1 MQDFSPV
8 EYTTGELGKFYI
20 GDSYIIL
27 RTQVPSSIIIII
39 TIITIIHNNNNN
51 NNTYNN
57 AANMKGNNRNLNI
70 SNFAR

>member
-27 RTQVPSSIIIII
+27 RTQVPSSII
-39 TIITIIHNNNNN
+39 TIIH
-51 NNTYNN
+51 NN
-57 AANMKGNNRNLNI
+57 AANMKGNNRNLNK

>member
-39 TIITIIHNNNNN
+39 IIITIIIVIIIIIIIVIIIF
-51 NNTYNN
+51 YG
-57 AANMKGNNRNLNI
+57 KV
-70 SNFAR
+70 